1 MSLLMDAL
9 KQQQQVPMAA
19 EQTASGHGWRIVAL
33 ILLVVLGLVLGFFV
47 GQYQF
52 NKKEPAAVAEA
63 VAAPVVQA
71 APVIANAADIAMEL
85 QLAADLLKPAEP
97 VQLEEVPEDDR
108 QLVVSAKRGEKVLGR
123 SIGDERDDDF
133 VDFEQMQEADLQD
146 DLTPVDELLPA
157 AELEQSDVSAEL
169 RGKFESALAAADG
182 SQLRQQQINYHDA
195 PAMDINQL
203 DDLLQRQLPSLRFE
217 AHVYA
222 TDAKQRWIKVNG
234 KDLQQGQW
242 VTADIQV
249 KEILPQYVV
258 LQFNQTQFS
267 VEALADW
274 SYQRR

>member
-9 KQQQQVPMAA
+9 KQQQQVPVAA
-19 EQTASGHGWRIVAL
+19 VKTASGHGWRIAAL
-33 ILLVVLGLVLGFFV
+33 TLLVVLGLVLGFFI

-52 NKKEPAAVAEA
+52 EQKQPVAEVAVAQ
-63 VAAPVVQA
+63 VQA
-71 APVIANAADIAMEL
+71 APAIANAADIAMEL
-85 QLAADLLKPAEP
+85 QLAADLLKPTEP
-97 VQLEEVPEDDR
+97 VQLEEVPEEEP

-123 SIGDERDDDF
+123 AIDDGTEEDF
-133 VDFEQMQEADLQD
+133 VDFEQMQEADTEQE
-146 DLTPVDELLPA
+146 LTPVDELLPA

-169 RGKFESALAAADG
+169 RGKFESALAAAD
-182 SQLRQQQINYHDA
+182 SPQQRKQEINYHDIPA
-195 PAMDINQL
+195 PDINQL
-203 DDLLQRQLPSLRFE
+203 DDLLQRQLPALRFE

-258 LQFNQTQFS
+258 LQFNQVQFS
-267 VEALADW
+267 VEALSDW

>member
-9 KQQQQVPMAA
+9 KQQQQVPVAA
-19 EQTASGHGWRIVAL
+19 AKTASGHGWRIAAL
-33 ILLVVLGLVLGFFV
+33 TLLVVLGLLLGFFI

-52 NKKEPAAVAEA
+52 NKEKPVAE
-63 VAAPVVQA
+63 VVVAPVQTT
-71 APVIANAADIAMEL
+71 PVIANAADIAMEL
-85 QLAADLLKPAEP
+85 QLAADLLKPTEP
-97 VQLEEVPEDDR
+97 VQLEEVLEDDP

-123 SIGDERDDDF
+123 STDEDF
-133 VDFEQMQEADLQD
+133 VDFEQMQEADTD
-146 DLTPVDELLPA
+146 EELTPVDELLPA

-169 RGKFESALAAADG
+169 RGKFESALAAGD
-182 SQLRQQQINYHDA
+182 STQLRKQQINYHDV
-195 PAMDINQL
+195 PAQDINQL

>member
-9 KQQQQVPMAA
+9 KQQQQVPVAA

-52 NKKEPAAVAEA
+52 NKKEPAALVES

-85 QLAADLLKPAEP
+85 QLAADLLKPAEA
-97 VQLEEVPEDDR
+97 VQLKEVPQAEP
-108 QLVVSAKRGEKVLGR
+108 QLVVSARRGERVLGR
-123 SIGDERDDDF
+123 STDEDF
-133 VDFEQMQEADLQD
+133 VDFEQMQEADLHD

-157 AELEQSDVSAEL
+157 AELEQSEVSAEL

-195 PAMDINQL
+195 PAQDINQL

-267 VEALADW
+267 VAALADW
-274 SYQRR
+274 SYR

>member
-9 KQQQQVPMAA
+9 KQQQQVPVAA
-19 EQTASGHGWRIVAL
+19 VKTASGHGWRIAAL
-33 ILLVVLGLVLGFFV
+33 TLLVVLGLLLGFFI

-52 NKKEPAAVAEA
+52 DKKQPVAE
-63 VAAPVVQA
+63 VVVAPVVQA
-71 APVIANAADIAMEL
+71 APAIANAADIAMEL
-85 QLAADLLKPAEP
+85 QLAADLLKPTEP
-97 VQLEEVPEDDR
+97 VQLDEVPDDDP

-123 SIGDERDDDF
+123 ASADERDEDF
-133 VDFEQMQEADLQD
+133 VDFEQMQEADTEE
-146 DLTPVDELLPA
+146 DLTPVDELLPV
-157 AELEQSDVSAEL
+157 AELEESDVSAEL
-169 RGKFESALAAADG
+169 RGKFESALAAAD
-182 SQLRQQQINYHDA
+182 SPQRRKQEINYHDV
-195 PAMDINQL
+195 PAQDINQL

-258 LQFNQTQFS
+258 LQFNQVQFS
-267 VEALADW
+267 VEALTDW

>member
-9 KQQQQVPMAA
+9 KQQQQVPVAA
-19 EQTASGHGWRIVAL
+19 AKTASGPGWRIAAL
-33 ILLVVLGLVLGFFV
+33 TLLVVLGLLLGFFI

-52 NKKEPAAVAEA
+52 NKKQPVAEV
-63 VAAPVVQA
+63 VAAPVQA
-71 APVIANAADIAMEL
+71 APAVANAADIAMEL
-85 QLAADLLKPAEP
+85 QLAADLLKPREP
-97 VQLEEVPEDDR
+97 LQLEEVPEEDA

-123 SIGDERDDDF
+123 ASGDEREEDF
-133 VDFEQMQEADLQD
+133 VDFEQMQEADPQEE
-146 DLTPVDELLPA
+146 LTPVDELLPA

-169 RGKFESALAAADG
+169 RGKFESALAAAE
-182 SQLRQQQINYHDA
+182 SPQRQQEINYHDA
-195 PAMDINQL
+195 PAQDINQL
-203 DDLLQRQLPSLRFE
+203 DDLLQRQLPALRFE

>member
-9 KQQQQVPMAA
+9 KQQQQVPVAA
-19 EQTASGHGWRIVAL
+19 AKTASGHGWRIVAL
-33 ILLVVLGLVLGFFV
+33 TLLVILGLVLGFFI
-47 GQYQF
+47 GQYPF
-52 NKKEPAAVAEA
+52 DKKPPVAE
-63 VAAPVVQA
+63 VVVAPVQA
-71 APVIANAADIAMEL
+71 VPAIANAADIAMEL
-85 QLAADLLKPAEP
+85 QLAADLLTPAEA
-97 VQLEEVPEDDR
+97 VQLQEVPEEEP
-108 QLVVSAKRGEKVLGR
+108 QLVVSAKRGERVLGR
-123 SIGDERDDDF
+123 AIEDESEQDF
-133 VDFEQMQEADLQD
+133 VDFEPMQEADTAE

-169 RGKFESALAAADG
+169 RGKFESALAAG
-182 SQLRQQQINYHDA
+182 ENTQLRQQQINYHDA
-195 PAMDINQL
+195 PAVDINQL
-203 DDLLQRQLPSLRFE
+203 DDLLQRQLPALRFE

-222 TDAKQRWIKVNG
+222 SDAKQRWIKVNG

-274 SYQRR
+274 SYQGR

>member
-9 KQQQQVPMAA
+9 KQQQQVPVAA
-19 EQTASGHGWRIVAL
+19 AKTASGHGWRIAAL
-33 ILLVVLGLVLGFFV
+33 TLLVVLGLLLGFFI

-52 NKKEPAAVAEA
+52 DQKQPVAE
-63 VAAPVVQA
+63 VVVAPVVQA
-71 APVIANAADIAMEL
+71 APAIANAADIAMEL
-85 QLAADLLKPAEP
+85 QLAADLLKPTEP
-97 VQLEEVPEDDR
+97 VQLEEVPEDDP

-123 SIGDERDDDF
+123 ASADEREEDF
-133 VDFEQMQEADLQD
+133 VDFEQMQEADTEEE
-146 DLTPVDELLPA
+146 LTPVDELLPA
-157 AELEQSDVSAEL
+157 AELEESDVSAEL
-169 RGKFESALAAADG
+169 RGKFESALAAADNPERRK
-182 SQLRQQQINYHDA
+182 QEINYHDV
-195 PAMDINQL
+195 PAQDINQL

-258 LQFNQTQFS
+258 LQFNQVQFS

>member
-9 KQQQQVPMAA
+9 KQQQQVPVTAA
-19 EQTASGHGWRIVAL
+19 KTASGPGWRIIAL
-33 ILLVVLGLVLGFFV
+33 TLLVILGLILGFFI

-52 NKKEPAAVAEA
+52 NKKPPVVEEV
-63 VAAPVVQA
+63 VAPVVQT
-71 APVIANAADIAMEL
+71 APAIANAADIAMEL
-85 QLAADLLKPAEP
+85 QLAADLLKPTEP
-97 VQLEEVPEDDR
+97 VQLEEVPEEEQ

-123 SIGDERDDDF
+123 STEEDF
-133 VDFEQMQEADLQD
+133 VDFEQMQEADTEEE
-146 DLTPVDELLPA
+146 LTPVDELLPA

-169 RGKFESALAAADG
+169 RDKFESALAAGDNT
-182 SQLRQQQINYHDA
+182 QLRQQQINYHDA
-195 PAMDINQL
+195 PAQDINQL

-274 SYQRR
+274 AYQRR

>member
-9 KQQQQVPMAA
+9 KQQQQVPVTVVK
-19 EQTASGHGWRIVAL
+19 TASGHGWRIAAL
-33 ILLVVLGLVLGFFV
+33 TLLVILGLVLGFFI

-52 NKKEPAAVAEA
+52 EQKQPVSEVVVA
-63 VAAPVVQA
+63 PVQA
-71 APVIANAADIAMEL
+71 APAVANAADIALEL
-85 QLAADLLKPAEP
+85 QLAADLLKPTEP
-97 VQLEEVPEDDR
+97 VQLDEVPEDEP

-123 SIGDERDDDF
+123 ATDDGTEDDF

-146 DLTPVDELLPA
+146 ELTPVEELLPA
-157 AELEQSDVSAEL
+157 AELEQSEVSAEL

-182 SQLRQQQINYHDA
+182 SSGPGQDIHYHDA
-195 PAMDINQL
+195 PAVDINQL
-203 DDLLQRQLPSLRFE
+203 DDLLQRQLPALRFE

-222 TDAKQRWIKVNG
+222 TDARQRWIKVNG

-258 LQFNQTQFS
+258 LQFNQLQFS
-267 VEALADW
+267 VEALSDW

>member
-9 KQQQQVPMAA
+9 KQQQQVPVAQGQAA
-19 EQTASGHGWRIVAL
+19 TGQGWRVFAL
-33 ILLVVLGLVLGFFV
+33 ILLVISGLLLGFFI

-52 NKKEPAAVAEA
+52 DKKEPVAEV

-71 APVIANAADIAMEL
+71 APAIANAAEIALEL
-85 QLAADLLKPAEP
+85 QLAADLLKPADP
-97 VQLEEVPEDDR
+97 LPLEEVQEDEP
-108 QLVVSAKRGEKVLGR
+108 QLIVSAKKGEKVLGK
-123 SIGDERDDDF
+123 SIDQPIEDDF
-133 VDFEQMQEADLQD
+133 VDFEPMQEADTEQELA
-146 DLTPVDELLPA
+146 PVEQLLPA
-157 AELEQSDVSAEL
+157 EELEQADVSAEL
-169 RGKFESALAAADG
+169 RDKFESALAAADNT
-182 SQLRQQQINYHDA
+182 QRTQEINYHNQ
-195 PAMDINQL
+195 PAQGIHQL
-203 DDLLQRQLPSLRFE
+203 DDLLQRQIPPLRFE

-267 VEALADW
+267 VEALSDW

>member
-9 KQQQQVPMAA
+9 KQQQQVPVTAVN
-19 EQTASGHGWRIVAL
+19 TASGHGWRIVAL
-33 ILLVVLGLVLGFFV
+33 TLLVVLGLLLGFFI

-52 NKKEPAAVAEA
+52 VKEQPVSE
-63 VAAPVVQA
+63 VMVAPVQA
-71 APVIANAADIAMEL
+71 TPVIANAADIAMEL
-85 QLAADLLKPAEP
+85 QLAADLLKPTEP
-97 VQLEEVPEDDR
+97 VQLEEVPEDDM

-123 SIGDERDDDF
+123 VLENDSEEDF
-133 VDFEQMQEADLQD
+133 IDFEQMQEADAEAE
-146 DLTPVDELLPA
+146 LTPVEELLPA
-157 AELEQSDVSAEL
+157 AEIEQSDVSAEL

-182 SQLRQQQINYHDA
+182 SQLRKQQINYHDA
-195 PAMDINQL
+195 PAQDINQL
-203 DDLLQRQLPSLRFE
+203 DTLLQRQIPSLRFE

-222 TDAKQRWIKVNG
+222 TDPKQRWIKVNG

-258 LQFNQTQFS
+258 LQLNQTTFS

-274 SYQRR
+274 SFGSR

>member
-9 KQQQQVPMAA
+9 KQQQQVPVAA
-19 EQTASGHGWRIVAL
+19 EKTASGHGWRIAAL
-33 ILLVVLGLVLGFFV
+33 TLLVVLGLLLGFFI

-52 NKKEPAAVAEA
+52 DQKQPVAE
-63 VAAPVVQA
+63 VVVTPVVQA
-71 APVIANAADIAMEL
+71 APAIANAADIAMEL
-85 QLAADLLKPAEP
+85 QLAADLLKPTEP
-97 VQLEEVPEDDR
+97 VQLEEVPEDDP

-123 SIGDERDDDF
+123 SRAEEVEEDF
-133 VDFEQMQEADLQD
+133 IDFEQMQEADTEE

-157 AELEQSDVSAEL
+157 AELEESDVSAEL
-169 RGKFESALAAADG
+169 RGKFESALAAAD
-182 SQLRQQQINYHDA
+182 SPQQRKQEINYHDV
-195 PAMDINQL
+195 PAQDINQL

-242 VTADIQV
+242 VTADLQV

-258 LQFNQTQFS
+258 LQFNQVQFS
-267 VEALADW
+267 VEALTDW
-274 SYQRR
+274 SYQGR

>member
-9 KQQQQVPMAA
+9 KQQQQVPVSA
-19 EQTASGHGWRIVAL
+19 EKTATGHGWRIAAL
-33 ILLVVLGLVLGFFV
+33 TLLVVLGLVLGFFI

-52 NKKEPAAVAEA
+52 AEKQP
-63 VAAPVVQA
+63 VVEVVVAPVQA
-71 APVIANAADIAMEL
+71 EPVIANAADIAMEL
-85 QLAADLLKPAEP
+85 QLAADLLKPTEP
-97 VQLEEVPEDDR
+97 VQLEEVPEDDP
-108 QLVVSAKRGEKVLGR
+108 QLIVSAKRGEKVLGR
-123 SIGDERDDDF
+123 ASGDEREEDF
-133 VDFEQMQEADLQD
+133 VDFEQMQEADTEEQ
-146 DLTPVDELLPA
+146 LTPVDELLPA

-182 SQLRQQQINYHDA
+182 TERRKQEINYHDL
-195 PAMDINQL
+195 PAQDINQL

-222 TDAKQRWIKVNG
+222 SDAKQRWIKVNG

-242 VTADIQV
+242 VTADLQV

-258 LQFNQTQFS
+258 LQFNQVQFS

>member
-9 KQQQQVPMAA
+9 KQQQQVPVAA
-19 EQTASGHGWRIVAL
+19 AKTASGHGWRIAAL
-33 ILLVVLGLVLGFFV
+33 TLLVVLGLLLGFFI

-52 NKKEPAAVAEA
+52 DQKQPVAEV

-71 APVIANAADIAMEL
+71 APAIANAADIAMEL
-85 QLAADLLKPAEP
+85 QLAADLLKPTEP
-97 VQLEEVPEDDR
+97 VQLEEVPEDDP

-123 SIGDERDDDF
+123 ASADEREEDF
-133 VDFEQMQEADLQD
+133 VDFEQMQEADTEEE
-146 DLTPVDELLPA
+146 LTPVDELLPA
-157 AELEQSDVSAEL
+157 AELEESDVSAEL
-169 RGKFESALAAADG
+169 RGKFESALAAAD
-182 SQLRQQQINYHDA
+182 SPERRKQEINYHDV
-195 PAMDINQL
+195 PAQDINQL

-258 LQFNQTQFS
+258 LQFNQVQFS

>member
-9 KQQQQVPMAA
+9 KQQQQVPVAA
-19 EQTASGHGWRIVAL
+19 EKTASGHGWRIAAL
-33 ILLVVLGLVLGFFV
+33 TLLVVLGLLLGFFI

-52 NKKEPAAVAEA
+52 DQKLPAPEV
-63 VAAPVVQA
+63 VAAPVQA
-71 APVIANAADIAMEL
+71 APAIANAADIAMEL
-85 QLAADLLKPAEP
+85 QLAADLLKPTEP
-97 VQLEEVPEDDR
+97 VQLEEVPEDDP

-123 SIGDERDDDF
+123 ASTDERDQDF
-133 VDFEQMQEADLQD
+133 VDFEQMQEADTEEE
-146 DLTPVDELLPA
+146 LTPVDELLPA
-157 AELEQSDVSAEL
+157 AELEESDVSAEL
-169 RGKFESALAAADG
+169 RGKFESALAAAD
-182 SQLRQQQINYHDA
+182 SPQRRKQEINYHDA
-195 PAMDINQL
+195 PAQDINQL

-222 TDAKQRWIKVNG
+222 SDAKQRWIKVNG

-258 LQFNQTQFS
+258 LQFNQVQFS
-267 VEALADW
+267 VEALTDW

>member
-9 KQQQQVPMAA
+9 KQQQQVPVAA
-19 EQTASGHGWRIVAL
+19 AKAASGHGWRIAAL
-33 ILLVVLGLVLGFFV
+33 TLLVIVGLLLGFFI

-52 NKKEPAAVAEA
+52 DKKQPAPEA
-63 VAAPVVQA
+63 VATPVVQA

-85 QLAADLLKPAEP
+85 QLAADLLKPAES
-97 VQLEEVPEDDR
+97 VQLEEMPEDDA

-123 SIGDERDDDF
+123 ATGDGRDQNF
-133 VDFEQMQEADLQD
+133 VGFEQMQEADTAD
-146 DLTPVDELLPA
+146 ELTPMDELLPA

-169 RGKFESALAAADG
+169 RGKFESALAAADEP
-182 SQLRQQQINYHDA
+182 QRRKQEINYHDV
-195 PAMDINQL
+195 PALDINQL

-222 TDAKQRWIKVNG
+222 TDANQRWIKVNG

-258 LQFNQTQFS
+258 LQFNQVQFS

-274 SYQRR
+274 SYQGR

>member
-9 KQQQQVPMAA
+9 KQQQQVPVAA
-19 EQTASGHGWRIVAL
+19 AKTASGHGWRIAAL
-33 ILLVVLGLVLGFFV
+33 TLLVVLGLLLGFFI

-52 NKKEPAAVAEA
+52 NKKQPVAEV
-63 VAAPVVQA
+63 VAAPVQA
-71 APVIANAADIAMEL
+71 APAVANAADIAMEL
-85 QLAADLLKPAEP
+85 QLAADLLKPTEP
-97 VQLEEVPEDDR
+97 VQLEEVPEEDA

-123 SIGDERDDDF
+123 ASGDEKEEDF
-133 VDFEQMQEADLQD
+133 VDFEQMQEADPQEE
-146 DLTPVDELLPA
+146 LTPVDELLPA

-169 RGKFESALAAADG
+169 RDKFESALAAGDNT
-182 SQLRQQQINYHDA
+182 QLRQQQINYHDA
-195 PAMDINQL
+195 PAQDINQL
-203 DDLLQRQLPSLRFE
+203 DDLLQRQLPALRFE

>member
-9 KQQQQVPMAA
+9 KQQQQVPVAVVK
-19 EQTASGHGWRIVAL
+19 TASAPGWRIVAL
-33 ILLVVLGLVLGFFV
+33 TLLVVLGLVLGFFI

-52 NKKEPAAVAEA
+52 DKKQPESAVL
-63 VAAPVVQA
+63 AAPVVQA
-71 APVIANAADIAMEL
+71 APAIANSAEIAMEL
-85 QLAADLLKPAEP
+85 QLAADLLKPKEA
-97 VQLEEVPEDDR
+97 VQLEAVPEEEA
-108 QLVVSAKRGEKVLGR
+108 QLVVSAKRGERVLGR
-123 SIGDERDDDF
+123 STEEDF
-133 VDFEQMQEADLQD
+133 VDFEQMQEADTAEE
-146 DLTPVDELLPA
+146 LTPVDELLPA

-169 RGKFESALAAADG
+169 RGKFESALAAADN
-182 SQLRQQQINYHDA
+182 QPQRRQEINYHDL
-195 PAMDINQL
+195 PAQDISQL
-203 DDLLQRQLPSLRFE
+203 DDLLQRQLPALRFE

-222 TDAKQRWIKVNG
+222 SDAKQRWIKVNG

-258 LQFNQTQFS
+258 LQFNQVQFS

>member
-9 KQQQQVPMAA
+9 KQQQQVPVAA
-19 EQTASGHGWRIVAL
+19 VKTVSGHGWRIAAL
-33 ILLVVLGLVLGFFV
+33 TLLVVLGLLLGFFI

-52 NKKEPAAVAEA
+52 DTKEPVAEVV
-63 VAAPVVQA
+63 VAPVQA
-71 APVIANAADIAMEL
+71 APAIANAADIAMEL
-85 QLAADLLKPAEP
+85 QLAADLLKPTEP
-97 VQLEEVPEDDR
+97 VQLEEVPEDDP

-123 SIGDERDDDF
+123 ASADEGEEDF
-133 VDFEQMQEADLQD
+133 VDFEQMQEADTEEE
-146 DLTPVDELLPA
+146 LTPVDELLPA
-157 AELEQSDVSAEL
+157 AELEESDVSAEL
-169 RGKFESALAAADG
+169 RGKFESALAAAD
-182 SQLRQQQINYHDA
+182 SPQQRKQEINYHDL
-195 PAMDINQL
+195 PAQDINQL

>member
-9 KQQQQVPMAA
+9 KQQQQVPVAA
-19 EQTASGHGWRIVAL
+19 VKTASGHGWRIAAL
-33 ILLVVLGLVLGFFV
+33 TLLVVLGLLLGFFI

-52 NKKEPAAVAEA
+52 DQKQPVAE
-63 VAAPVVQA
+63 VVVAPVVQA
-71 APVIANAADIAMEL
+71 APAIANAADIAMEL
-85 QLAADLLKPAEP
+85 QLAADLLKPTEP
-97 VQLEEVPEDDR
+97 VQLEEVPEDDP

-123 SIGDERDDDF
+123 SSADEREEDF
-133 VDFEQMQEADLQD
+133 VDFEQMQEADTEEE
-146 DLTPVDELLPA
+146 LTPVDELLPA
-157 AELEQSDVSAEL
+157 AELEESDVSAEL
-169 RGKFESALAAADG
+169 RGKFESALAAAD
-182 SQLRQQQINYHDA
+182 SPQQRKQEINYHDV
-195 PAMDINQL
+195 PAQDINQL

-258 LQFNQTQFS
+258 LQFNQVQFS
-267 VEALADW
+267 VEALTDW

>member
-9 KQQQQVPMAA
+9 KQQQQVPVAA
-19 EQTASGHGWRIVAL
+19 VKTVSGHGWRIVAL
-33 ILLVVLGLVLGFFV
+33 TLLVVLGLLLGFFV

-52 NKKEPAAVAEA
+52 DQKQPAPEV
-63 VAAPVVQA
+63 VVAPVQA
-71 APVIANAADIAMEL
+71 PPAIANAADIAMEL
-85 QLAADLLKPAEP
+85 QLAADLLKPTEP
-97 VQLEEVPEDDR
+97 VQLEEVSEDDA

-123 SIGDERDDDF
+123 STEQDF
-133 VDFEQMQEADLQD
+133 VDFEQMQEADTEEE
-146 DLTPVDELLPA
+146 LTPVDELLPA
-157 AELEQSDVSAEL
+157 AELEESDVSAEL
-169 RGKFESALAAADG
+169 RGKFESALAAAD
-182 SQLRQQQINYHDA
+182 SPQRRKQEINYHDV
-195 PAMDINQL
+195 PAQDINQL

-242 VTADIQV
+242 LTADIQV

-258 LQFNQTQFS
+258 LQFNQVQFS

>member
-9 KQQQQVPMAA
+9 KQQQQVPVAA
-19 EQTASGHGWRIVAL
+19 EQTASGLGWRLVAL
-33 ILLVVLGLVLGFFV
+33 TLLVLLGLVLGFFI

-52 NKKEPAAVAEA
+52 NKTEPAAPAEA
-63 VAAPVVQA
+63 AVQPTPA
-71 APVIANAADIAMEL
+71 IANAADIAMEL
-85 QLAADLLKPAEP
+85 QLAADLLKPTEP
-97 VQLEEVPEDDR
+97 VQLEEVPQDEA
-108 QLVVSAKRGEKVLGR
+108 QLVVSAKRGERVLGR
-123 SIGDERDDDF
+123 SINDERDEDF

-182 SQLRQQQINYHDA
+182 SQLRKQAINYHDA

-274 SYQRR
+274 SYR

>member
-9 KQQQQVPMAA
+9 KQQQQVPVAA
-19 EQTASGHGWRIVAL
+19 VKTASGHGWRIAAL
-33 ILLVVLGLVLGFFV
+33 TLLVVLGLLLGFFI

-52 NKKEPAAVAEA
+52 DQKQPVAEV

-71 APVIANAADIAMEL
+71 APAIANAADIAMEL
-85 QLAADLLKPAEP
+85 QLAADLLKPTEP
-97 VQLEEVPEDDR
+97 VQLEEVPDDDP

-123 SIGDERDDDF
+123 ASGDERDEDF
-133 VDFEQMQEADLQD
+133 VDFEQMQEADTEEE
-146 DLTPVDELLPA
+146 LTPVDELLPA

-169 RGKFESALAAADG
+169 RDKFESALAAAD
-182 SQLRQQQINYHDA
+182 SPQQRKQEINYHDV
-195 PAMDINQL
+195 PAQDINQL

-258 LQFNQTQFS
+258 LQFNQVQFS

>member
-1 MSLLMDAL
+1 
-9 KQQQQVPMAA
+9 
-19 EQTASGHGWRIVAL
+19 
-33 ILLVVLGLVLGFFV
+33 LLVVSGLVLGYVV
-47 GQYQF
+47 GQWQLG
-52 NKKEPAAVAEA
+52 KTVPEQVATAV
-63 VAAPVVQA
+63 VAPVVQP

-85 QLAADLLKPAEP
+85 QLAADLLKPVEP
-97 VQLEEVPEDDR
+97 VQLEAEEEP
-108 QLVVSAKRGEKVLGR
+108 QLVVSAKRGEKILGG
-123 SIGDERDDDF
+123 SVDNERQEDF
-133 VDFEQMQEADLQD
+133 VDFEQMQEASTDEELA
-146 DLTPVDELLPA
+146 PVEELLPA
-157 AELEQSDVSAEL
+157 EELEQSDVSAEL
-169 RGKFESALAAADG
+169 RGKFESALAAADNP
-182 SQLRQQQINYHDA
+182 QQRKQQINYHDA
-195 PAMDINQL
+195 PALDINQL

-274 SYQRR
+274 SYQRP

>member
-9 KQQQQVPMAA
+9 KQQQQVPVAA
-19 EQTASGHGWRIVAL
+19 AKTASGHGWRIAAL
-33 ILLVVLGLVLGFFV
+33 TLLVVLGLLLGFFI

-52 NKKEPAAVAEA
+52 DQKQPVAE
-63 VAAPVVQA
+63 VVVAPVVQA
-71 APVIANAADIAMEL
+71 APAIANAADIAMEL
-85 QLAADLLKPAEP
+85 QLAADLLKPTEP
-97 VQLEEVPEDDR
+97 VQLEEVPEEDP

-123 SIGDERDDDF
+123 STDEDF
-133 VDFEQMQEADLQD
+133 VDFEQMQEADTEE

-157 AELEQSDVSAEL
+157 AELEESDVSAEL
-169 RGKFESALAAADG
+169 RGKFESALAAAD
-182 SQLRQQQINYHDA
+182 SPQQRKQEINYHDV
-195 PAMDINQL
+195 PAQDINQL

-258 LQFNQTQFS
+258 LQFNQVQFS
-267 VEALADW
+267 VEALTDW

>member
-9 KQQQQVPMAA
+9 KQQQQVPVAQGQAA
-19 EQTASGHGWRIVAL
+19 TGQGWRVFAL
-33 ILLVVLGLVLGFFV
+33 ILLVISGLLLGFFI

-52 NKKEPAAVAEA
+52 DKKEPVAEV

-71 APVIANAADIAMEL
+71 APAIANAAEIALEL

-97 VQLEEVPEDDR
+97 QNLEEVQEDEP
-108 QLVVSAKRGEKVLGR
+108 QLIVSAKKGEKVLGQ
-123 SIGDERDDDF
+123 STDQPMVDDF
-133 VDFEQMQEADLQD
+133 VDFEPMQEADTEQELA
-146 DLTPVDELLPA
+146 PVEQLLPA
-157 AELEQSDVSAEL
+157 EELEQADVSAEL
-169 RGKFESALAAADG
+169 RDKFESALAAADNT
-182 SQLRQQQINYHDA
+182 QRKQEINYHNQ
-195 PAMDINQL
+195 PAQGIHQL
-203 DDLLQRQLPSLRFE
+203 DDLLQRQIPPLRFE

-267 VEALADW
+267 VEALSDW

>member
-9 KQQQQVPMAA
+9 KQQQQVPVAA
-19 EQTASGHGWRIVAL
+19 VKTASGHGWRIAAL
-33 ILLVVLGLVLGFFV
+33 TLLVVLGLLLGFFI

-52 NKKEPAAVAEA
+52 DNKEPVTEVVVA
-63 VAAPVVQA
+63 PVQA
-71 APVIANAADIAMEL
+71 APAIANAADIAMEL
-85 QLAADLLKPAEP
+85 QLAADLLKPTEP
-97 VQLEEVPEDDR
+97 VQLEEVPEGDP

-123 SIGDERDDDF
+123 ASVDEKDEDF
-133 VDFEQMQEADLQD
+133 VDFEQMQEADTEEE
-146 DLTPVDELLPA
+146 LTPVDELLPA
-157 AELEQSDVSAEL
+157 AELEESDVSAEL
-169 RGKFESALAAADG
+169 RGKFESALAAAD
-182 SQLRQQQINYHDA
+182 SPQRRKQEINYHDV
-195 PAMDINQL
+195 PAQDINQL

-242 VTADIQV
+242 VTADVQV

-258 LQFNQTQFS
+258 LQFDQVQFS
-267 VEALADW
+267 VEALTDW

>member
-9 KQQQQVPMAA
+9 KQQQQVPVAA
-19 EQTASGHGWRIVAL
+19 VKTASGPGWRIVAL
-33 ILLVVLGLVLGFFV
+33 TLLVVLGLVLGLFI
-47 GQYQF
+47 GQYLF
-52 NKKEPAAVAEA
+52 DKKQPESAVV
-63 VAAPVVQA
+63 VAPVQA
-71 APVIANAADIAMEL
+71 APAIANAADIAMEL

-97 VQLEEVPEDDR
+97 VQLEEVPEDEP

-123 SIGDERDDDF
+123 STDEDF
-133 VDFEQMQEADLQD
+133 VDFEQMQEADTAEE
-146 DLTPVDELLPA
+146 LTPVDELLPA

-169 RGKFESALAAADG
+169 RDKFESALAAAD
-182 SQLRQQQINYHDA
+182 SPQQRKQEINYHDV
-195 PAMDINQL
+195 PAQDINQL
-203 DDLLQRQLPSLRFE
+203 DDLMQRQLPSLRFE

-258 LQFNQTQFS
+258 LQFNQVQFS

>member
-9 KQQQQVPMAA
+9 KQQQQVPVAA
-19 EQTASGHGWRIVAL
+19 VKTASGPGWRIVAL
-33 ILLVVLGLVLGFFV
+33 TLLVVLGLVLGFFI

-52 NKKEPAAVAEA
+52 DKKQPESAVV
-63 VAAPVVQA
+63 VAPVQA
-71 APVIANAADIAMEL
+71 APAVANAADIAMEL

-97 VQLEEVPEDDR
+97 VQLDEVPEDEP

-123 SIGDERDDDF
+123 STDEDF
-133 VDFEQMQEADLQD
+133 VDFEQMQEADTAEE
-146 DLTPVDELLPA
+146 LTPVDELLPA

-169 RGKFESALAAADG
+169 RDKFESALAAAD
-182 SQLRQQQINYHDA
+182 SPQQRKQEINYHDV
-195 PAMDINQL
+195 PAQDINQL
-203 DDLLQRQLPSLRFE
+203 DDLMQRQLPSLRFE

-258 LQFNQTQFS
+258 LQFNQVQFS

>member
-9 KQQQQVPMAA
+9 KQQQQVPVAA
-19 EQTASGHGWRIVAL
+19 VKTASGHGWRIAAL
-33 ILLVVLGLVLGFFV
+33 TLLVVLGLLLGFFI
-47 GQYQF
+47 GQHQF
-52 NKKEPAAVAEA
+52 DQKQPVAE
-63 VAAPVVQA
+63 VVVAPVVQA
-71 APVIANAADIAMEL
+71 APAIANAADIAMEL
-85 QLAADLLKPAEP
+85 QLAADLLKPTEP
-97 VQLEEVPEDDR
+97 VQLEEVPEDDP

-123 SIGDERDDDF
+123 ASADERDEDF
-133 VDFEQMQEADLQD
+133 VDFEQMQEADTEEE
-146 DLTPVDELLPA
+146 LTPVDELLPA

-169 RGKFESALAAADG
+169 RGKFESALAAAD
-182 SQLRQQQINYHDA
+182 SPQQRKQEINYHDV
-195 PAMDINQL
+195 PAQDINQL

-258 LQFNQTQFS
+258 LQFNQVQFS
-267 VEALADW
+267 VEALTDW